1 MCRISVDDTK
11 ILMCLACDL
20 SDQNLLVFFFSPCLV
35 PPMVPKIDL
44 VFAISSVSSS
54 ADEVF
59 QNTQNAVTYIIEKYG
74 TNDIHYAVILF
85 GSDAQAVINFDSY
98 TTSEQLNA
106 ILSNLRRL
114 KGGPVLD
121 KALKLAGK
129 VLTSPQARSDAHKVL
144 VVITDKKASARLDD
158 VILEENMLED
168 MEVTVIP
175 VGIGAETD
183 RKELEELTPDVTDV
197 FTTSKV
203 DDPDELGRNIMDR
216 VLKGIGRTL
225 YFGIACRTPDV
236 VCFIG
241 IVYYMWI
248 DAMFIMVVLN
258 MINALLEN

>member
-11 ILMCLACDL
+11 LLMCLACDL
-20 SDQNLLVFFFSPCLV
+20 SDQNLLVFFSPSLV

-59 QNTQNAVTYIIEKYG
+59 QNTQKAVTYIIEKYG

-85 GSDAQAVINFDSY
+85 GSDAQAVIDFDSY

-106 ILSNLRRL
+106 IFSNLRRL

-129 VLTSPQARSDAHKVL
+129 VFTSPGARSDAHKVL
-144 VVITDKKASARLDD
+144 VVITDKEAAAWLDD
-158 VILEENMLED
+158 VILEANMLED
-168 MEVTVIP
+168 MEVTVIH

-183 RKELEELTPDVTDV
+183 RKELLEEITPDVTDV
-197 FTTSKV
+197 ITTSKV

-225 YFGIACRTPDV
+225 YFGIACRTPDLA
-236 VCFIG
+236 CFID
-241 IVYYMWI
+241 V
-248 DAMFIMVVLN
+248 
-258 MINALLEN
+258 ALK